1 VLSNILTD
9 PVNAYLSDF
18 RFQIVDEINGQKIK
32 HLSDVAHAFAAT
44 ADQYVIKFLGSNRPA
59 VLEKRAV
66 EAAQQRIKRNYNV
79 SIEQNLGK
87 ERL

>member
-1 VLSNILTD
+1 
-9 PVNAYLSDF
+9 
-18 RFQIVDEINGQKIK
+18 
-32 HLSDVAHAFAAT
+32 LSDVAHAFAT
-44 ADQYVIKFLGSNRPA
+44 SADQYVVKFFGSSRPA